1 MKTKPLQDERAE
13 QYIQNLVKGMPKR
26 QAYREAFHTNAKPR
40 SIDTLANR
48 LFKKVDVRLRYD
60 DLLSTSYNKAAKK
73 LQPKAEESTDV
84 AAAIIGGWLKILKTD
99 VMDLM
104 EWQADERGKE
114 YLVLRRDVKD
124 LDTFAVQEVSY
135 DSNGNI
141 RLKLY
146 SKTEAMKALA
156 ELYQIQGDKEASSV
170 RIEIPDELEGMAD

>member
-1 MKTKPLQDERAE
+1 MKTKPLQDARAE
-13 QYIQNLVKGMPKR
+13 RFVQNLAKGMPRR
-26 QAYREAFHTNAKPR
+26 QAYKEAFQSNAKGS
-40 SIDTLANR
+40 SIDSLASR
-48 LFKKVDVRLRYD
+48 LLKDVKVKSRLD
-60 DLLSTSYNKAAKK
+60 DLHLTALDKGKKK
-73 LQPKAEESTDV
+73 LQKEAEETTDM